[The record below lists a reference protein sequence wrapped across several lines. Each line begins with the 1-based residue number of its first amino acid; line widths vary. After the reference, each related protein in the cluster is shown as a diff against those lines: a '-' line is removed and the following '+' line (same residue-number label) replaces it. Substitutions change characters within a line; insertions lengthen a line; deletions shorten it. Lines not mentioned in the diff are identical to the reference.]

1 VSATTELFPNPLD
14 HMPGRRPSD
23 VVIPSRSRVL
33 VYLIHG
39 VTGTPAE
46 MRYLTVGLSR
56 QGWNVYAPTLPGHG
70 LALRDLVATRVD
82 DWRSHVRSQLEYA
95 RAHYDLVFAAGLSA
109 GGLLALDAAES
120 LPLDGLGILSP
131 TFFYDG
137 WNRPWTSALLPF
149 GMKVVP
155 YCLQHLFFHVDGPPY
170 GIKDKFLQDEMRA
183 AYNVRAMLREWI
195 SLWWPRGWRSGD
207 DSGENASKGN
217 PLIPV
222 RIFTE
227 VDRLIARVSGSMGK
241 IEAPTLIL
249 QAREDDVSSPRNAQF
264 LHDGLGSRQKE
275 IVYLDDCYHVITVDK
290 KKREVVTHLGEFF
303 RRCCPATSVLAVKG

>member
-1 VSATTELFPNPLD
+1 MSATIELSPSPLD
-14 HMPGRRPSD
+14 QMPGRRPSD

-56 QGWNVYAPTLPGHG
+56 QGWNVYCTTLPGHG
-70 LALRDLVATRVD
+70 LALRDLVATRLE
-82 DWRSHVRSQLEYA
+82 DWRSHVRAQVEYA

-170 GIKDKFLQDEMRA
+170 GIKEKFLQDEMRS
-183 AYNVRAMLREWI
+183 AYSVRAMLREWT
-195 SLWWPRGWRSGD
+195 SLWWPRRARPSED
-207 DSGENASKGN
+207 KASKGN

-222 RIFTE
+222 RVFTE
-227 VDRLIARVSGSMGK
+227 VDRLIARVRSSMGK
-241 IEAPTLIL
+241 IEAPTRIL
-249 QAREDDVSSPRNAQF
+249 QAREDDVSSPKNAQ
-264 LHDGLGSRQKE
+264 LLYDGLGSKE
-275 IVYLDDCYHVITVDK
+275 KDIVYLDDCYHVITVDK
-290 KKREVVTHLGEFF
+290 KKREVVTHLAEFF
-303 RRCCPATSVLAVKG
+303 RRFCRAT